1 MAAILTTA
9 RLVFKDSVARQ
20 KAIDAFHK
28 IIEYTIPHE
37 PHVLQYVC
45 ALPVDDSLGTEIY
58 MIEEYANQE
67 ACDTHLATKPV
78 QDLIQLFTTGD
89 VLAQPPE
96 VHNSNVIVNKSS
108 GMPIPVSSNPAVVLM
123 NIPSKSELSTKDK
136 ERWREMSSIVMNS
149 VKGVSAF
156 TVVKDQEANSTRVEA
171 VLQSWDAF
179 AEYQEFLIDGR
190 QDGAVVVELRPIDG
204 FVGRENAS
212 KL

>member
-1 MAAILTTA
+1 MLRIA
-9 RLVFKDSVARQ
+9 
-20 KAIDAFHK
+20 DADH
-28 IIEYTIPHE
+28 TR
-37 PHVLQYVC
+37 
-45 ALPVDDSLGTEIY
+45 
-58 MIEEYANQE
+58 YANQE

-190 QDGAVVVELRPIDG
+190 QDGAVVVRLRPIDG